1 MSLGDRLDGLGASA
15 APVSARVAPL
25 SLGSRLLGL
34 GGARVTGAL
43 ALACLLLIGLLL
55 ISVTANVLQVR
66 GKARAV
72 GVVLSQL
79 AAADAR
85 AQAQIA
91 ACSAVNGRQ
100 SVAITTL
107 QDELQQCR
115 GDEQNLQQRWQL
127 ALRERDRARRAV
139 DAEIEQRRTTID
151 ALVKTHDT
159 CAARAICRDVSDE
172 LLRSPSDADH

>member
-1 MSLGDRLDGLGASA
+1 M
-15 APVSARVAPL
+15 

-43 ALACLLLIGLLL
+43 ALACLLLIALLL

-72 GVVLSQL
+72 GAVLSQL

-139 DAEIEQRRTTID
+139 DAEIEQRRTTLD
-151 ALVKTHDT
+151 TLVRTHES
-159 CAARAICRDVSDE
+159 CAPRPLCRAVSDE
-172 LLRSPSDADH
+172 LLRRPPASAAE

>member
-1 MSLGDRLDGLGASA
+1 M
-15 APVSARVAPL
+15 

-43 ALACLLLIGLLL
+43 ALACLLLIALLL

-72 GVVLSQL
+72 GAVLSQL

-91 ACSAVNGRQ
+91 ACDATNGRQ
-100 SVAITTL
+100 SLAITTL
-107 QDELQQCR
+107 EADLHQCR
-115 GDEQNLQQRWQL
+115 GAEQAIQQRWQL

-139 DAEIEQRRTTID
+139 DAEIAQRRTTIET
-151 ALVKTHDT
+151 LVKTHDT